1 MPVKTIDEVEG
12 LDRLSRNAKTIILRA
27 YDIARHEIRENKKEG
42 QKVNPQHIFVALL
55 MQKSSVAYKILQRM
69 GIPTDQI
76 LVRLIKPR
84 SVSPKDV
91 EVSDDFNQIIVDAF
105 WEANQLGHVYVG
117 SEHLLLSLFQYDD
130 ITRITDYVGKNINF
144 DVIKNAVVSMGNYH
158 PGIFSSMPNENVDSK
173 GALDYFTRDM
183 NEMARE
189 GKFLPIFGR
198 NDEIERLIHILSRK
212 NKNNPVLIGEAGVGK
227 TAIVEGFVQRILS
240 GDVPD
245 ALANY
250 RVIQLD
256 LAVILAGAKIRGD
269 VEERLLAVL
278 DELRKDENKVVF
290 IDEIHMIIGAGT
302 AGSGGGMDIANL
314 LKPHLTSGDIKVI
327 GATTFDEYQK
337 YFEEDNALTRRFQPI
352 QIDEISKEDAVG
364 LLNYVK
370 KEYENF
376 HEVKIGEGAIV
387 EAVKLSDRYIT
398 DRFLPDKALDVL
410 DETAAKKKLSQKSI
424 LQSSVLTRKL
434 EKARKDKNRLLKQ
447 GDLAAAADKR
457 EEEVNIQKRIDRER
471 IKLTKKTK
479 GESIDADDIR
489 GVVSKMTG
497 IPLTTMTESDVESL
511 KNLEKSFSEQV
522 IGQEAA
528 LDSVAA
534 ALKRARVG
542 LMDQDRP
549 LASFLFLGPTGVGK
563 TETAKVIARFL
574 FGDDQALVQVN
585 MSEFMEPQSVSKII
599 GSPPGYVGYSEG
611 GQLTEKVRR
620 KPYSVVLFDEVE
632 KAHPDTLNVLLQILD
647 EGEIRDSKGRNVNFR
662 NTIIIMTSNIGA
674 EAIAKDDVL
683 GFDMHEN
690 DGEDE
695 QRDGAYD
702 EMKDKL
708 LVELKDEMRPEFL
721 NRIDEIVIYRGLDKT
736 DAQQISQLLLERL
749 QKRLE
754 QFNLKLSWNDD
765 VVKYIADEG
774 FSEEYGARNLRRTIQ
789 EVIETRLSELIL
801 EDKID
806 TEKGSKVKVS
816 RDKKEKDL
824 KFDIKK

>member
-1 MPVKTIDEVEG
+1 MAVKTIDEVEG

-27 YDIARHEIRENKKEG
+27 YDIARHEIKDNKREAQQVRPE
-42 QKVNPQHIFVALL
+42 HIFVALL
-55 MQKSSVAYKILQRM
+55 MQKSSVAYKILHRI
-69 GIPTDQI
+69 GISTDQL
-76 LVRLIKPR
+76 LVKLIKPR
-84 SVSPKDV
+84 SVSPKNV
-91 EVSDDFNQIIVDAF
+91 EVTDEFNQIIVDAF

-117 SEHLLLSLFQYDD
+117 SEHLLLSLFQNDEVTG
-130 ITRITDYVGKNINF
+130 ITGLLGHNINS
-144 DVIKNAVVSMGNYH
+144 DIIRNAVISMGNYH
-158 PGIFSSMPNENVDSK
+158 PGIFSSMPTEAVDSK

-189 GKFLPIFGR
+189 GRFLPIFGR
-198 NDEIERLIHILSRK
+198 HDEIERLIHILSRK

-227 TAIVEGFVQRILS
+227 TAIVEGFVQKILA

-278 DELRKDENKVVF
+278 DELRKDDNKVVF

-352 QIDEISKEDAVG
+352 QIDEISKEDTVG

-376 HEVKIGEGAIV
+376 HEVKISEGAII
-387 EAVKLSDRYIT
+387 EAVNLSDRYVT
-398 DRFLPDKALDVL
+398 DRFLPDKALDVI
-410 DETAAKKKLSQKSI
+410 DETSAKKKLSQKSI
-424 LQSSVLTRKL
+424 LQSSILSRQL
-434 EKARKDKNRLLKQ
+434 EKVRKEKNTFLRK
-447 GDLAAAADKR
+447 GDLRTAADKR
-457 EEEVNIQKRIDRER
+457 EAEVKIQQTLDEERK
-471 IKLTKKTK
+471 KLSRRTK
-479 GESIDADDIR
+479 GQTIDTDDIR
-489 GVVSKMTG
+489 EVVSKMTG
-497 IPLTTMTESDVESL
+497 IPLTTMTESDIESL
-511 KNLEKSFSEQV
+511 RNLEKSFSEQV

-528 LDSVAA
+528 LTSVAA

-549 LASFLFLGPTGVGK
+549 LASFLFLGPTGIGK
-563 TETAKVIARFL
+563 TETAKVIARYL
-574 FGDDQALVQVN
+574 FGDEQSLVQVN
-585 MSEFMEPQSVSKII
+585 MSEFMEPHSVSKII

-674 EAIAKDDVL
+674 EAIARDEVL
-683 GFDMHEN
+683 GFGMKEESG
-690 DGEDE
+690 GEDNE
-695 QRDGAYD
+695 RDVAYN

-721 NRIDEIVIYRGLDKT
+721 NRIDEIVIYRGLDKA
-736 DAQQISQLLLERL
+736 DARAITKLLFQKL
-749 QKRLE
+749 QKRLD
-754 QFNLKLSWNDD
+754 QFNLKLNWTDE
-765 VVKYIADEG
+765 VIKHIVEEG

-789 EVIETRLSELIL
+789 ELIETKLSELIL
-801 EDKID
+801 ENKID
-806 TEKGSKVKVS
+806 TEKGASVKVS
-816 RDKKEKDL
+816 KIVEEL
-824 KFDIKK
+824 KFDIK